1 MPSPAHQIRWNRSA
15 RGYRVVLPVLLA
27 AIVFFTAGCQY
38 GRRHSPSPDPSPLV
52 GHLTTS
58 LSSSPVA
65 QTLVVYIFSKTD
77 TEYENN
83 MRFFLRWGVA
93 ADDGCDYVIIIQTMG
108 EGSKV
113 GASVQV
119 RRRKLIGRLGQSRSV
134 IAEQSVKCVLCA
146 VLNASLCYVVHAYS
160 SSPRLSMRFRII
172 RLASR
177 ACTP

>member
-27 AIVFFTAGCQY
+27 AVVFFTAGCQY

-52 GHLTTS
+52 GRLTTS
-58 LSSSPVA
+58 LSSSPA
-65 QTLVVYIFSKTD
+65 AHTLVVYIFSKTD

-113 GASVQV
+113 RAPLPM
-119 RRRKLIGRLGQSRSV
+119 RLRKLSSAGWVKADRSQQSTASNLITGAQHAHRL
-134 IAEQSVKCVLCA
+134 
-146 VLNASLCYVVHAYS
+146 
-160 SSPRLSMRFRII
+160 I

-177 ACTP
+177 ARTP